1 MKGMMHDR
9 FCTEACSKCGD
20 DPCSCSD
27 DEEEGEYNEDKDPYS
42 GQFLDVGTVYI
53 GYVYVG
59 GSAYDSTSGGS
70 CQTLQSSGVLTIWHR

>member
-42 GQFLDVGTVYI
+42 G
-53 GYVYVG
+53 
-59 GSAYDSTSGGS
+59 
-70 CQTLQSSGVLTIWHR
+70 